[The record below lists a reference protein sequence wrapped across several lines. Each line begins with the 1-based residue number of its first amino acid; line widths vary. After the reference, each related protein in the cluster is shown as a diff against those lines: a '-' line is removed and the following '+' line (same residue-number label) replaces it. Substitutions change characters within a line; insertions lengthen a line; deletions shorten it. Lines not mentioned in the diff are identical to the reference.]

1 LDDKPLGRS
10 GLRVGPFAFGA
21 AGIGNLYR
29 AVPDDAAAGAVAAAL
44 AAGVRYF
51 DTAPH
56 YGLGLSERRLGLA
69 LVGTPRDELVLST
82 KVGRLLVDDP
92 TGADRRDDEGFDVP
106 AGIRRVRDY
115 SRDGVLRSLEA
126 SMMRLGTDRIDVV
139 FVHDPDEYYEQAL
152 DGALPALAELRDQG
166 VIGGFGAGMNQWE
179 LLAKFVE
186 HSDPD
191 VIMLAGRY
199 TLLDQSGLD
208 ELLPACVRRGVS
220 VVAAGVFNS
229 GILARSRPAADAKYN
244 YEQADAEL
252 VERANRIAD
261 VCERHDCTLP
271 QAAVQFPLA
280 HPAVATVCLGARS
293 PEQVER
299 NAALFDQPVPDELW
313 RELADAGLLRV
324 DAPVPS

>member
-1 LDDKPLGRS
+1 MDDKPLGRS